1 MKRRE
6 FIGGAFALA
15 GAAAWARTAKGG
27 PDLKVGILSDI
38 HLSPP
43 DMYRSQSAID
53 CFVKV
58 LEFFGKENADAVLI
72 AGDLTN
78 AGTMRELREV
88 SGAWSRVFGG
98 IDKGPVKI
106 FVTGNHEKCPMP
118 KAKREGGQSG
128 PASPDA
134 FCLDPRK
141 NWKELFGE
149 EWSPFFLKTVKGYS
163 FVGAHWAEW
172 RKEKALRRFLK
183 DNEDRLC
190 GDKPFFYTQH
200 AHPTD
205 TCYGNWIWHAK
216 DGNPTQ
222 KVLAGYPN
230 AVSFSGHTHY
240 TITDERTVWQ
250 GSFTSIGTGALRWV
264 SLPDGRENGPL
275 KKTKWRRMGNI
286 AWGSQGMMMSVWDD
300 RMVFERYDFVNGGK
314 VGDDWVVPVLK
325 DKTGPREFS
334 FENRRKKAVAP
345 EFPAGAAVSFR
356 ETSGKGPDGRDERR
370 LELAFPAARGK
381 DSLSRPFDY
390 EVAVEGAV
398 CGDTGRPLVK
408 LVYQPGVQW
417 GPARDAKTVTCV
429 FGLGELPAGKNRFAV
444 TPLNSLGQRGRT
456 VCASYEAAK

>member
-134 FCLDPRK
+134 FCLDPPEK
-141 NWKELFGE
+141 LE
-149 EWSPFFLKTVKGYS
+149 
-163 FVGAHWAEW
+163 GAFRRGVESVFPEDCEGVLVC
-172 RKEKALRRFLK
+172 RRAL
-183 DNEDRLC
+183 
-190 GDKPFFYTQH
+190 
-200 AHPTD
+200 
-205 TCYGNWIWHAK
+205 
-216 DGNPTQ
+216 
-222 KVLAGYPN
+222 
-230 AVSFSGHTHY
+230 
-240 TITDERTVWQ
+240 
-250 GSFTSIGTGALRWV
+250 
-264 SLPDGRENGPL
+264 GR
-275 KKTKWRRMGNI
+275 
-286 AWGSQGMMMSVWDD
+286 
-300 RMVFERYDFVNGGK
+300 
-314 VGDDWVVPVLK
+314 
-325 DKTGPREFS
+325 
-334 FENRRKKAVAP
+334 VAQ
-345 EFPAGAAVSFR
+345 
-356 ETSGKGPDGRDERR
+356 GKG
-370 LELAFPAARGK
+370 
-381 DSLSRPFDY
+381 
-390 EVAVEGAV
+390 VAQV
-398 CGDTGRPLVK
+398 P
-408 LVYQPGVQW
+408 Q
-417 GPARDAKTVTCV
+417 
-429 FGLGELPAGKNRFAV
+429 
-444 TPLNSLGQRGRT
+444 GQ
-456 VCASYEAAK
+456 